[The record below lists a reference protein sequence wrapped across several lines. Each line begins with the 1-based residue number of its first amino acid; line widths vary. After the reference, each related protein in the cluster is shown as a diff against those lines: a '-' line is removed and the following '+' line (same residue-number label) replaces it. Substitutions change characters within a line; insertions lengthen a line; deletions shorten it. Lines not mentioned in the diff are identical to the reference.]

1 MGYHGKMWKS
11 QLAATPSG
19 PLPVEGSGATGQ
31 EAKTVRYSYSK
42 TEAGIPDQIAVP
54 TAEIPIRSSP
64 SNAGHAKW
72 ISGVS
77 VTD

>member
-1 MGYHGKMWKS
+1 MRNS
-11 QLAATPSG
+11 QLAATTSG
-19 PLPVEGSGATGQ
+19 PLPVDGSGATGQ
-31 EAKTVRYSYSK
+31 EAKTVRYSFSK
-42 TEAGIPDQIAVP
+42 TEAGIPDQNAVP
-54 TAEIPIRSSP
+54 SADTLIQSSP